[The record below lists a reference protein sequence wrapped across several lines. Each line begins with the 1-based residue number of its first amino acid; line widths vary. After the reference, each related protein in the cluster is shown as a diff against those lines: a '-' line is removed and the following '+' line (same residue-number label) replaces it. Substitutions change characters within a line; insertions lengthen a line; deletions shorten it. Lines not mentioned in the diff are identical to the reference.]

1 MKITTKEEISQALKK
16 IEEGR
21 GELMLVVISGEEG
34 ADLFFSTIPKEGE
47 IGLYKGKI
55 TIFSPYYS
63 SHRWGEV
70 EEIQPWKLVGPAAKK
85 IVGPLRFKIAPGATE
100 IFIGKEIEAKPS
112 GNDALFLE
120 SSVVPMISQILYFL
134 LARAIGV
141 DSRTQ
146 LLREIGQRVSTS

>member
-1 MKITTKEEISQALKK
+1 MKITAREEISQALEK

-21 GELMLVVISGEEG
+21 GELILVVISGEEE
-34 ADLFFSTIPKEGE
+34 ANLFFSTIPKEGE
-47 IGLYKGKI
+47 IGLYRGKI
-55 TIFSPYYS
+55 TVSSPYYS

-70 EEIQPWKLVGPAAKK
+70 EEVQPEKLVGPAVKR
-85 IVGPLRFKIAPGATE
+85 IVGPLRFKVALGATE

-120 SSVVPMISQILYFL
+120 SSVVPMIPQALYFL
-134 LARAIGV
+134 LARVIGV
-141 DSRTQ
+141 ESRTQ